1 MTIKRIL
8 VPVDFS
14 QSSLVALDYAIDF
27 AKPFDAEVVVLFVV
41 EPVVYATPADL
52 YGASA
57 DLGMVLKE
65 QERGGREQLASLQ
78 KRLQS
83 RYASL
88 RTLMQTGT
96 PYLVIAET
104 ARRQKADLIIMATHG
119 RTGLSHLFLGSVA
132 EKVVRTA
139 ACPVLTVPAR
149 KTRQRKPTRSRSSGK
164 R

>member
-1 MTIKRIL
+1 
-8 VPVDFS
+8 
-14 QSSLVALDYAIDF
+14 
-27 AKPFDAEVVVLFVV
+27 
-41 EPVVYATPADL
+41 
-52 YGASA
+52 
-57 DLGMVLKE
+57 MVLKE

-83 RYASL
+83 RYSRL

-96 PYLVIAET
+96 PFLSIAET
-104 ARRQKADLIIMATHG
+104 AKRQKAELIIMATHG

-139 ACPVLTVPAR
+139 VCPVLTIPAR
-149 KTRQRKPTRSRSSGK
+149 KAPRRKPARSKPAGK